1 MQLFEKKYQWT
12 SQDSQTDVSFCF
24 HVPEGLEQIRI
35 RFTFSPGTESNPE
48 ICLPEIEGA
57 MNRYYDSYP
66 RDLQPMNK
74 ESFLPVK
81 NLITISLDKDGMYL
95 GNAHRWAT
103 TQEHLIS
110 VNQVSRGFLPPE
122 KMEGEWH
129 GMLHLHEILSEKCSG
144 HLIVEGGIQA

>member
-66 RDLQPMNK
+66 RDLQPMKK

-81 NLITISLDKDGMYL
+81 NLITISLDKDGVYL

-122 KMEGEWH
+122 KRRRVPQESGCAAAQSAFVYAIAGPEGTI
-129 GMLHLHEILSEKCSG
+129 GRR
-144 HLIVEGGIQA
+144 

>member
-1 MQLFEKKYQWT
+1 MK
-12 SQDSQTDVSFCF
+12 
-24 HVPEGLEQIRI
+24 
-35 RFTFSPGTESNPE
+35 
-48 ICLPEIEGA
+48 
-57 MNRYYDSYP
+57 
-66 RDLQPMNK
+66 K

-81 NLITISLDKDGMYL
+81 NLITISLDKDGVYL